1 MYIGR
6 VSVGSVSFYFL
17 FFFADAR
24 IALVFHVGTS
34 RSQMCILSRWGH
46 KKPANHKQTISTL
59 PLCSSAAPPAY
70 VKRTNTNVPASLQ
83 FFFFFCG
90 LLSSQW
96 TFYYSYFFSISRLNH
111 LPLSPGWPFGS
122 LVCKMSGMVQGIS
135 VSASVFTLVAIAVD
149 RYDSRCPHAHHHT
162 PRLCVSRLFLFDCR
176 LGRMQ
181 RSLLGEIPI
190 SSDRWSVL
198 FCEPAQACEPPLW
211 RSDHIPLYSTK
222 HHPLLISAVQRSHT
236 ASNPINQLPPLKQQ

>member
-1 MYIGR
+1 M
-6 VSVGSVSFYFL
+6 F
-17 FFFADAR
+17 
-24 IALVFHVGTS
+24 
-34 RSQMCILSRWGH
+34 
-46 KKPANHKQTISTL
+46 
-59 PLCSSAAPPAY
+59 PPAC
-70 VKRTNTNVPASLQ
+70 S

-162 PRLCVSRLFLFDCR
+162 PCLCISRLFLFDCR

-181 RSLLGEIPI
+181 RSLLGVIPI
-190 SSDRWSVL
+190 SSKTGGPCCSASL
-198 FCEPAQACEPPLW
+198 P
-211 RSDHIPLYSTK
+211 K
-222 HHPLLISAVQRSHT
+222 HV
-236 ASNPINQLPPLKQQ
+236 NPPLKIWSHPFVLHKAPSPSNIRRAKITHCIQSHQPASSFETNKQKKKNSHTQACFFPLTHGKKLVFWPNRIDGFFF